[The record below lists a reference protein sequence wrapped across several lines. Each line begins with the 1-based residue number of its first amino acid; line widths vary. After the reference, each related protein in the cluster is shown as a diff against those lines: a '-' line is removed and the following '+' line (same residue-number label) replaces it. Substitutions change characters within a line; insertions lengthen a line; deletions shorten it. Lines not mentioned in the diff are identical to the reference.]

1 VPADKD
7 VHDAKT
13 SYIGFQEIGLQIIS
27 IDSVLKLAE
36 LFGHYRITSETKS
49 SEFSIAGSLIQ
60 LSMSRPSI
68 TYLRSAGSEPPVR
81 ATIMTDREEAIIGVF
96 PVPPIFTPKQVAK
109 NVYLKFNTPVI
120 VDQRSE
126 VVVYAKMPIEIGI
139 FRQSDDEELLIDA
152 FSPTPQRYALYGSP
166 ESGVVCRF
174 ADSEATGNKDEIQPE
189 KYREALVRIKIRND
203 IDNIV
208 RVGKVI
214 VPLDSVILDH
224 AHDETWLPGSV
235 EMALDS
241 AFGKDIVNVRLVD
254 AKVKR
259 ADKTSLV
266 KREETRAFRMDA
278 GY

>member
-166 ESGVVCRF
+166 ESGVVFRF

-259 ADKTSLV
+259 VDKTSLV